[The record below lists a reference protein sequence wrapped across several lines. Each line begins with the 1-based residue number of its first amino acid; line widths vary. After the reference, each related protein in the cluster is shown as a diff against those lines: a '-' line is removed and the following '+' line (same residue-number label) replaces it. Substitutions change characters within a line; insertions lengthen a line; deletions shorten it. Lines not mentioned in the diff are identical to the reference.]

1 MGKKKKTSGAEASLG
16 RSLIKDHV
24 GSSRGKKMVSDN
36 TMVKL
41 KCIKFFVLSTYML
54 IWIICISLAA
64 YDRDSRRV

>member
-41 KCIKFFVLSTYML
+41 KCTQFY
-54 IWIICISLAA
+54 
-64 YDRDSRRV
+64 